1 MFRQRCAATADR
13 VRQLSSGAGLP
24 EDADSELDIEQV
36 RNAKILAAD
45 EMTQHKAL
53 LQICDRCDN
62 NDKVEEARSVS
73 GIGQCCP

>member
-45 EMTQHKAL
+45 EMTQHKAAANL
-53 LQICDRCDN
+53 
-62 NDKVEEARSVS
+62 
-73 GIGQCCP
+73 